1 LYKIRCE
8 LKVTGEMIAEMPP
21 KLPKTSSNSI
31 DVESKKSPV
40 ADPLGEVGH
49 DLDPAKFVSFP
60 DSPFQ
65 LYQPFPPAGDQ
76 PAAIDALV
84 AGIEDGLTFQTLLG
98 VTGSGKTFTMANVIA
113 RTGRPAIIFA
123 PNKTLAAQLYS
134 EFREFFPKNAVEYFV
149 SYYDYYQPEAYVPTR
164 DLFIE
169 KDSSINEHIE
179 QMRLS
184 ATKSLL
190 ERRDVIIVAT
200 VSAIYGIGNPGDY
213 HSMVMTLRPG
223 DKMSQRDILM
233 RLIAMQYD
241 RNEMDF
247 KRGVFRVRGDTID
260 IFPAEHNE
268 LAVRVELFDDVIES
282 LQFFDPLTGK
292 IRQKIPRFTV
302 YPSSHYVTPRD
313 TVLKAI
319 ETIKAELRI
328 RLDEFVKDGKLVE
341 AQRLE
346 QRTRFDLE
354 MLNELGFCKGIEN
367 YSRHLSGAMP
377 GEAPPT
383 LVDYLPNDALMFL
396 DESHV
401 LIGQLN
407 AMYNGD
413 KSRKHTLVEFG
424 FRLPSAMD
432 NRPLKFTEFE
442 TKMRQ
447 TVFVSATPAD
457 YENTHTGQVVEQV
470 ARPTGLVDPEIEV
483 LPASSQVDDL
493 LSQIHERV
501 KVHERVLVTVLTKRM
516 AEQLTDYLSDNGVKV
531 RYVHSDIDTVER
543 VEILRDLRLGV
554 FDVLVGINL
563 LREGLDIPEVSLV
576 AILDADKEG
585 FLRSERSL
593 IQTIGRAARNIKGKA
608 ILYAD
613 RITDSMKRAMG
624 ETERRRTKQIAFNKA
639 NGIEPRGVQKRI
651 KDIIDGVYDVQ
662 EKRSEMQVEQE
673 RARYED
679 MSEKDLA
686 GEIKRLEKQMNSE
699 AKNLEFEKAAATR
712 DRLTKVKEMAFG
724 ARSRDAI

>member
-1 LYKIRCE
+1 
-8 LKVTGEMIAEMPP
+8 MIAEMPKTAQ
-21 KLPKTSSNSI
+21 KLPAQKKNKSASSSEMQVSTQGGNDRTVPQES
-31 DVESKKSPV
+31 VE
-40 ADPLGEVGH
+40 
-49 DLDPAKFVSFP
+49 LDEAKFVEFP
-60 DSPFQ
+60 NSPYR

-76 PAAIDALV
+76 PEAIRQLCE
-84 AGIEDGLTFQTLLG
+84 GIEDGLLFQTLLG

-113 RTGRPAIIFA
+113 RMGRPAIVFA

-134 EFREFFPKNAVEYFV
+134 EFREFFPRNAVEYFV
-149 SYYDYYQPEAYVPTR
+149 SYYDYYQPEAYVPQR

-190 ERRDVIIVAT
+190 ERRDVVIVAT

-213 HSMVMTLRPG
+213 HSMVLTLRPG
-223 DKMSQRDILM
+223 DKLSQRDIVT
-233 RLIAMQYD
+233 RLISMQYE

-247 KRGVFRVRGDTID
+247 QRGIFRVRGDTID

-268 LAVRVELFDDVIES
+268 LAIRVELFDDQVES
-282 LQFFDPLTGK
+282 IHFFDPLTGK
-292 IRQKIPRFTV
+292 IKQKLPRFTV
-302 YPSSHYVTPRD
+302 YPSSHYVTPRE
-313 TVLKAI
+313 TILRAI
-319 ETIKAELRI
+319 ETIKAELRE
-328 RLDEFVKDGKLVE
+328 RLDELVKGNKLVE

-354 MLNELGFCKGIEN
+354 MLSELGFCKGIEN
-367 YSRHLSGAMP
+367 YSRHLSGAKP

-383 LVDYLPNDALMFL
+383 LVDYLPADALMFL

-407 AMYNGD
+407 GMYNGD
-413 KSRKHTLVEFG
+413 RSRKHTLVEYG

-432 NRPLKFTEFE
+432 NRPLKFPEFE
-442 TKMRQ
+442 NKLRQ

-457 YENTHTGQVVEQV
+457 YESQKTGQVVEQV
-470 ARPTGLVDPEIEV
+470 VRPTGLVDPAIEV

-493 LSQIHERV
+493 LSQINERV
-501 KVHERVLVTVLTKRM
+501 KAGERVLVTVLTKRM
-516 AEQLTDYLSDNGVKV
+516 AEQLTEYLADNGVKV
-531 RYVHSDIDTVER
+531 RYLHSDIDTVER
-543 VEILRDLRLGV
+543 VEIIRDLRLGM

-585 FLRSERSL
+585 FLRAERSL
-593 IQTIGRAARNIKGKA
+593 IQTIGRAARNVHGKA

-613 RITDSMKRAMG
+613 KITDSMKRAMG
-624 ETERRRTKQIAFNKA
+624 ETERRRAKQISFNEA
-639 NGIEPRGVQKRI
+639 HGIKPKGVSKRI
-651 KDIIDGVYDVQ
+651 KDIIDGVYDIQ
-662 EKRSEMQVEQE
+662 EKRVELQIAQN
-673 RARYED
+673 RARYEN
-679 MSEKDLA
+679 MSERELA
-686 GEIKRLEKQMNSE
+686 NEISRLEKQMMAE

-712 DRLTKVKEMAFG
+712 DQIAKIKESAFG
-724 ARSRDAI
+724 AIAKDLI

>member
-1 LYKIRCE
+1 
-8 LKVTGEMIAEMPP
+8 MIAEMPKTAQ
-21 KLPKTSSNSI
+21 KLPTQKKNKSASSSETQ
-31 DVESKKSPV
+31 VSTQ
-40 ADPLGEVGH
+40 VGH
-49 DLDPAKFVSFP
+49 DRTVSQESVELDEAKFVEFP
-60 DSPFQ
+60 NSPYR

-76 PAAIDALV
+76 PEAIRQLCE
-84 AGIEDGLTFQTLLG
+84 GIEDGLLFQTLLG
-98 VTGSGKTFTMANVIA
+98 VTGSGKTYTMANVIA
-113 RTGRPAIIFA
+113 RMGRPAIVFA

-134 EFREFFPKNAVEYFV
+134 EFREFFPRNAVEYFV
-149 SYYDYYQPEAYVPTR
+149 SYYDYYQPEAYVPQR

-190 ERRDVIIVAT
+190 ERRDVVIVAT

-213 HSMVMTLRPG
+213 HSMVLTLRPG
-223 DKMSQRDILM
+223 DKLSQRDIVT
-233 RLIAMQYD
+233 RLISMQYE

-247 KRGVFRVRGDTID
+247 QRGIFRVRGDTID

-268 LAVRVELFDDVIES
+268 LAIRVELFDDQVES
-282 LQFFDPLTGK
+282 LHFFDPLTGK
-292 IRQKIPRFTV
+292 IKQKLPRFTV

-313 TVLKAI
+313 TILRAI
-319 ETIKAELRI
+319 ETIKAELRE
-328 RLDEFVKDGKLVE
+328 RLDELVKANKLVE

-354 MLNELGFCKGIEN
+354 MLSELGFCKGIEN
-367 YSRHLSGAMP
+367 YSRHLSGAKP

-383 LVDYLPNDALMFL
+383 LVDYLPADALMFL

-407 AMYNGD
+407 GMYNGD
-413 KSRKHTLVEFG
+413 RSRKHTLVEYG

-432 NRPLKFTEFE
+432 NRPLKFPEFE
-442 TKMRQ
+442 NKLRQ

-457 YENTHTGQVVEQV
+457 YESQKTGQVVEQV
-470 ARPTGLVDPEIEV
+470 VRPTGLVDPAIEV

-493 LSQIHERV
+493 LSQINERV
-501 KVHERVLVTVLTKRM
+501 KAGERVLVTVLTKRM
-516 AEQLTDYLSDNGVKV
+516 AEQLTEYLADNGVKV
-531 RYVHSDIDTVER
+531 RYLHSDIDTVER
-543 VEILRDLRLGV
+543 VEIIRDLRLGM

-585 FLRSERSL
+585 FLRAERSL
-593 IQTIGRAARNIKGKA
+593 IQTIGRAARNVHGKA

-613 RITDSMKRAMG
+613 KITDSMKRAMG
-624 ETERRRTKQIAFNKA
+624 ETERRRAKQISFNEA
-639 NGIEPRGVQKRI
+639 HGIKPKGVSKRI
-651 KDIIDGVYDVQ
+651 KDIIDGVYDIQ
-662 EKRSEMQVEQE
+662 EKRVELQIAQN
-673 RARYED
+673 RARYEN
-679 MSEKDLA
+679 MSERELA
-686 GEIKRLEKQMNSE
+686 NEISRLEKQMMAE

-712 DRLTKVKEMAFG
+712 DQIAKIKESAFG
-724 ARSRDAI
+724 AVAKDLI